1 MECACLRPRV
11 SATIARLV
19 SDVLL
24 ALVVILQ
31 AVLVA
36 IFLFRKPAQPDLAPL
51 VERIDASRREVLES
65 ARSEAERGR
74 ADAQRAATSQRDELR
89 KSQDSFAAAITASLR
104 ATTEAQQA
112 QLAAFAVRL
121 DTLTR
126 SLAEGGGKQR
136 EELAK
141 SSAHTS
147 ELLVKQLGEAAKQQR
162 DQLEAFGRKLGEVVE
177 MHERKSKELRESIE
191 AQLGVVRADNAKQLE
206 EMRRTVD
213 EKLQGTLEKRLGE
226 SFKLVSERLEAVHK
240 GLGEMQTL
248 ASGVGDLK
256 KVLSNVKTRGI
267 WGEVQLGNL
276 LEQMLSSE
284 QYATNVAVAGEG
296 RETVEFAIKMPGG
309 EEGGAPVWLPIDAKF
324 PVEDYERLVDASER
338 ADVEGV
344 EAASRALEARV
355 RGFARE
361 IRDKYV
367 RVPKTTEF
375 AILFLPTEGLYAE
388 ILRRPGLAESMQ
400 RELRIVIAGPTT
412 LAAILNSLQM
422 GFRSLAIQKRSS
434 EVWKVLGAVKTDF
447 GKFADVLESVKKK
460 LDAASQTIE
469 TAQDR
474 TRLIGKKLRKVE
486 ELPAAEAEELLGL
499 PEVAR
504 DATEES

>member
-1 MECACLRPRV
+1 M
-11 SATIARLV
+11 

-31 AVLVA
+31 AVLVV
-36 IFLFRKPAQPDLAPL
+36 IFLIRKPAAPDLAPL

-65 ARSEAERGR
+65 SRAEAERDR

-89 KSQDSFAAAITASLR
+89 KSQESFANAITAAVR
-104 ATTEAQQA
+104 ATTEAQHA
-112 QLAAFAVRL
+112 QLGAFATQL
-121 DTLTR
+121 DALTR
-126 SLAEGGGKQR
+126 SLAESGGKQR

-141 SSAHTS
+141 SFASTS
-147 ELLVKQLGEAAKQQR
+147 EVLVKQLGEAAKQQR

-177 MHERKSKELRESIE
+177 VHERKSKELRESIE

-309 EEGGAPVWLPIDAKF
+309 EEGGPPVWLPIDAKF

-344 EAASRALEARV
+344 EVAARALEVRV

-434 EVWKVLGAVKTDF
+434 EVWKVLGAVKADF
-447 GKFADVLESVKKK
+447 GRFADVLESVKKK

-486 ELPAAEAEELLGL
+486 ELPVSEANDLLGL

-504 DATEES
+504 DVDGEG